1 MDVYFQFDDQLS
13 KKLQE
18 DSKKN
23 MVGQHEPGFLDG
35 VGTGVANGFMRG
47 GARVAQFAGLLAGTL
62 PMAADAITGGTERQD
77 EWFSTVDSVANN
89 AVDYWTPDARTVGT
103 MGNLLGGVAEIVPPM
118 ALSGGNP
125 LLANA
130 LVTGSTA
137 AGTGM
142 DLSRQGVDAGTAGAA
157 AAVTGTGAYL
167 GFAIPVLGKTLSQ
180 RIGSGAAANLATN
193 AGATA
198 ATQSLLESNGYQQQ
212 AKQYDPTDM
221 AARGADV
228 VGGILAG
235 AFTHRFASKQ
245 PINMTT
251 AQEDAL
257 LAARNAKH
265 FQEDTAP
272 GPLSSAEDAVLHQQ
286 AMEQA
291 TNQLLRGEPVSLP
304 PEVGGL
310 NFANATPRGAAMA
323 DVVRSEFGHLLTPDA
338 RYAPS
343 NRLAALP
350 AADRSKLAYNAPE
363 LNEYAAYVE
372 RQNGL
377 PPGLINAL
385 KNAGER
391 SNSGQVSPAGAR
403 GVMQFMPENLKK
415 FGVADPTDPVQSID
429 GAARYLKETLRQYG
443 GNVDAVIADYN
454 GGPRQARRV
463 MNGEQ
468 PAAPETRAY
477 LERVRAELQRDGE
490 AYASPAPA
498 PQAFAEKV
506 GRQYQLDEQGR
517 PTFADGTAY
526 PRENILDFYDSRV
539 AQLEAKS
546 ADPMP
551 DVMFRIGTVDEQV
564 AKDLATFLPG
574 FNDSLREARISAQ
587 SVKHIH
593 DSRPGIAR
601 EVLQRLDDGVLYA
614 DEVLPNPK
622 NPKRALV
629 VLREVPS
636 GSTKAKN
643 GVTVLEVSANGK
655 GIDVV
660 SSMTG
665 PDKYLREARA
675 LKDAKVA
682 DLAGGAAVPSSSLS
696 DGASQQHHPAADF
709 PKLSQDPAQSIA
721 QPDKAATTPTGTMPE
736 SSPRQEQR
744 AVVDSAVQHARQALE
759 QMGDVRIP
767 TGEMDA
773 EGKPITVSASEVL
786 AKLAEDTKAAEEK
799 APAFEAAV
807 TCFLQHGE

>member
-1 MDVYFQFDDQLS
+1 MDILFDIDKQLAKS
-13 KKLQE
+13 TKEEVLNNPVTKY
-18 DSKKN
+18 
-23 MVGQHEPGFLDG
+23 EPGFLDG

-47 GARVAQFAGLLAGTL
+47 GARAAQFAGLLASPL
-62 PMAADAITGGTERQD
+62 AIASDAITGGTERQD

-89 AVDYWTPDARTVGT
+89 AVDYWTPDAASVGT
-103 MGNLLGGVAEIVPPM
+103 AGQTLGGLAEIALPLM
-118 ALSGGNP
+118 ASAGNP
-125 LLANA
+125 TAA
-130 LVTGSTA
+130 AAIVTGTA
-137 AGTGM
+137 TAGTGI
-142 DLSRQGVDAGTAGAA
+142 DLSRKGVDSNTASISAATAGA
-157 AAVTGTGAYL
+157 GAYL
-167 GFAIPVLGKTLSQ
+167 GFAIPMLGKNLLQ
-180 RIGSGAAANLATN
+180 RAGFGAAANVATN
-193 AGATA
+193 AGSSAVIYD
-198 ATQSLLESNGYQQQ
+198 QLQGGGY
-212 AKQYDPTDM
+212 AELANQYDPAD
-221 AARGADV
+221 AQARTIDVLTGLAFGGLAHLGAKGDAPQ
-228 VGGILAG
+228 L
-235 AFTHRFASKQ
+235 
-245 PINMTT
+245 TT
-251 AQEDAL
+251 AQRDAI
-257 LAARNAKH
+257 LAARNAKS
-265 FQEDTAP
+265 FQADTAP
-272 GPLSSAEDAVLHQQ
+272 GRPVTAEDALAHQQ
-286 AMEQA
+286 AMEQ
-291 TNQLLRGEPVSLP
+291 TLQQLMRDEPIEVPTAVASAKFAPRAPSAIQEAAKQAQAASL
-304 PEVGGL
+304 
-310 NFANATPRGAAMA
+310 AAG
-323 DVVRSEFGHLLTPDA
+323 D

-343 NRLAALP
+343 NRLATLP

-429 GAARYLKETLRQYG
+429 GAARYLKETLKQYG
-443 GNVDAVIADYN
+443 GNVEAVIADYN

-490 AYASPAPA
+490 AYATPTPT
-498 PQAFAEKV
+498 PQAFADKV
-506 GRQYQLDEQGR
+506 GRQYQLDDQGR

-574 FNDSLREARISAQ
+574 FNDNLREARISAQ

-601 EVLQRLDDGVLYA
+601 DVLQRLDDGVLYA

-636 GSTKAKN
+636 GSAKAKN

-665 PDKYLREARA
+665 PDKYLKEARA

-696 DGASQQHHPAADF
+696 DGVNQQHHPAADF

-721 QPDKAATTPTGTMPE
+721 QPDSAASQPAAPGRRSKVDEAAQMAAEAPDTTVIHGF
-736 SSPRQEQR
+736 
-744 AVVDSAVQHARQALE
+744 D
-759 QMGDVRIP
+759 
-767 TGEMDA
+767 DA
-773 EGKPITVSASEVL
+773 GNPVSRPISE
-786 AKLAEDTKAAEEK
+786 ALAEVQAERAQAAEEAK
-799 APAFEAAV
+799 AYQAAV
-807 TCFLQHGE
+807 SCFIRRGQ

>member
-1 MDVYFQFDDQLS
+1 MDIFFELDKQYAKTQEEKTS
-13 KKLQE
+13 KSLT
-18 DSKKN
+18 D
-23 MVGQHEPGFLDG
+23 QHEPGFLDG

-47 GARVAQFAGLLAGTL
+47 GARVAQFAGLLASPL
-62 PMAADAITGGTERQD
+62 AIASDAITGGTERQD
-77 EWFSTVDSVANN
+77 EWFSSVDSVANN

-103 MGNLLGGVAEIVPPM
+103 MGNLLGGVAEIVPPI

-272 GPLSSAEDAVLHQQ
+272 GRPVTAEDALAHQQ
-286 AMEQA
+286 AMEQ
-291 TNQLLRGEPVSLP
+291 TLQQLMRDEPVEVPPAVASAKFAPRTLSAMQVAAKQAQASSL
-304 PEVGGL
+304 
-310 NFANATPRGAAMA
+310 AAG
-323 DVVRSEFGHLLTPDA
+323 D

-343 NRLAALP
+343 NRLATLP
-350 AADRSKLAYNAPE
+350 AADRSKMAYNAPE

-443 GNVDAVIADYN
+443 GNIEAVIADYN

-490 AYASPAPA
+490 AYATPTPT
-498 PQAFAEKV
+498 PQAFADKV
-506 GRQYQLDEQGR
+506 GRQYQLDDQGR

-636 GSTKAKN
+636 GSAKAKN

-665 PDKYLREARA
+665 PDKYLKEARA

-696 DGASQQHHPAADF
+696 DGVNQQHHPAADF

-721 QPDKAATTPTGTMPE
+721 QPDSAASQPAAPGRRSKVDEASQMATEAPDTTVIHGF
-736 SSPRQEQR
+736 
-744 AVVDSAVQHARQALE
+744 D
-759 QMGDVRIP
+759 
-767 TGEMDA
+767 DA
-773 EGKPITVSASEVL
+773 GNPVSRPISE
-786 AKLAEDTKAAEEK
+786 ALAEVQAERAQAAEEAK
-799 APAFEAAV
+799 AYQAAV
-807 TCFLQHGE
+807 SCFIRRGQ

>member
-1 MDVYFQFDDQLS
+1 MDIFFELDKRYAKTQEEKTSKGLTDQY
-13 KKLQE
+13 
-18 DSKKN
+18 
-23 MVGQHEPGFLDG
+23 EPGFLDG

-47 GARVAQFAGLLAGTL
+47 GARAAQFAGLLASPL
-62 PMAADAITGGTERQD
+62 AIASDAITGGTARQD

-89 AVDYWTPDARTVGT
+89 AVDYWTPDAASVGT
-103 MGNLLGGVAEIVPPM
+103 LGQTLGGLAEIALPLM
-118 ALSGGNP
+118 ASAGNP
-125 LLANA
+125 TAA
-130 LVTGSTA
+130 AAIVTGTA
-137 AGTGM
+137 TAGTGI
-142 DLSRQGVDAGTAGAA
+142 DLSRKGVDSNTASISAA
-157 AAVTGTGAYL
+157 AAGAGAYL
-167 GFAIPVLGKTLSQ
+167 GFAIPMLGKNLLQ
-180 RIGSGAAANLATN
+180 RAGSGAVANVVTN
-193 AGATA
+193 AGSSAVIYD
-198 ATQSLLESNGYQQQ
+198 QLQGGGYAEL
-212 AKQYDPTDM
+212 AKQYDPAD
-221 AARGADV
+221 AQARTIDVLTGLALGGLAHLGAKGDAPQ
-228 VGGILAG
+228 L
-235 AFTHRFASKQ
+235 
-245 PINMTT
+245 TT
-251 AQEDAL
+251 AQRDAI
-257 LAARNAKH
+257 LAARNAKS
-265 FQEDTAP
+265 FQADTAP
-272 GPLSSAEDAVLHQQ
+272 GRPVTAEDALAHQQ
-286 AMEQA
+286 AMEQ
-291 TNQLLRGEPVSLP
+291 TLQQLMRDEPVEVPPAVASAKFAPRTPSAMQEAAKQAQASSL
-304 PEVGGL
+304 
-310 NFANATPRGAAMA
+310 AAG
-323 DVVRSEFGHLLTPDA
+323 D

-343 NRLAALP
+343 NRLATLP
-350 AADRSKLAYNAPE
+350 AADRGKLAYNAPE

-391 SNSGQVSPAGAR
+391 SNSGQVSPVGAR

-443 GNVDAVIADYN
+443 GNVEAVIADYN

-490 AYASPAPA
+490 AYATPTPA

-517 PTFADGTAY
+517 PTFTDGTAY

-665 PDKYLREARA
+665 PDKYLKEARA

-696 DGASQQHHPAADF
+696 DGVNQQHHPAADF
-709 PKLSQDPAQSIA
+709 PVVSQDPAQSIA
-721 QPDKAATTPTGTMPE
+721 QPDSAASQPAAPGRRSKVDEAAQMATEAPDTTVIHGF
-736 SSPRQEQR
+736 
-744 AVVDSAVQHARQALE
+744 D
-759 QMGDVRIP
+759 
-767 TGEMDA
+767 DA
-773 EGKPITVSASEVL
+773 GNPVSRPISE
-786 AKLAEDTKAAEEK
+786 ALAEVQAERAQAAEEAK
-799 APAFEAAV
+799 AYQAAV
-807 TCFLQHGE
+807 SCFIRRGQ